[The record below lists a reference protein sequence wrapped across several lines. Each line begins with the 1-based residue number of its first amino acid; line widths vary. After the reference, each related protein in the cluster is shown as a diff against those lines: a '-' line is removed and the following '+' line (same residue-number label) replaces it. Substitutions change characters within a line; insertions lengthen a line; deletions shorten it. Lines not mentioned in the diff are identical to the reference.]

1 LNTMSVKP
9 LFLHTELCHS
19 CNRAYQI
26 SQRVEQFG
34 VGVAIVL
41 AGLAILTDGS
51 GMQMGAV
58 LLAVAALIVTLGANQ
73 LKHRFETYS
82 DSH

>member
-1 LNTMSVKP
+1 
-9 LFLHTELCHS
+9 
-19 CNRAYQI
+19 
-26 SQRVEQFG
+26 VEQFG